1 MEIIALAISILSFML
16 SLFLAVRSVTH
27 EQERFDV
34 DVIDY
39 RLFDTNVALF
49 FVCITNRSERP
60 LTITKIEYDQV
71 ICQLEPTVIQGK
83 PGQFLY
89 RESPCFPLHIPP
101 TGAQYFYLVF
111 PNKGVVHDPLSLGK
125 VVTFQIQT
133 TRHQVHKT
141 PVVSHTGFYLHRDS
155 QSQP

>member
-60 LTITKIEYDQV
+60 LTITKIEYD
-71 ICQLEPTVIQGK
+71 
-83 PGQFLY
+83 
-89 RESPCFPLHIPP
+89 
-101 TGAQYFYLVF
+101 
-111 PNKGVVHDPLSLGK
+111 
-125 VVTFQIQT
+125 
-133 TRHQVHKT
+133 
-141 PVVSHTGFYLHRDS
+141 
-155 QSQP
+155 